1 MAENFI
7 QLSRAD
13 RRDLLGIAAAR
24 SGRPP
29 HLLEKDVWVVWA
41 LDALFGSVLG
51 DHLVFK
57 GGTSLSK
64 AYGVIHRFSED
75 VDLTY
80 DIRALIPDLAGSS
93 GEALP
98 ANRSQKDRWK
108 KEVDLQLPKW
118 VAEQAHPMLVE
129 KLATDGIAATVT
141 AAGEELLIDYEPL
154 AMGSG
159 YVAAR
164 VKLEFGAS
172 STGEPNAVH
181 GVVCDA
187 ASVIDDVV
195 FPTAR
200 PRVMRA
206 ERTFW
211 EKATAAHVFCA
222 QARLRGERFAR
233 HWHDLARLDE
243 AGYATTAIAD
253 RELAA
258 AVARHKAIFF
268 REMADGAP
276 VDYAT
281 AVSGGLHLV
290 PVGAALDALAEDYSR
305 MVDDGLLLNDAE
317 PFVDLM
323 QTCETIAE
331 RANAIAAV
339 G

>member
-1 MAENFI
+1 M
-7 QLSRAD
+7 QLSQAD
-13 RRDLLGIAAAR
+13 RRDLLGVAAAK

-41 LDALFGSVLG
+41 LDALFGSALG

-80 DIRALIPDLAGSS
+80 DIRALIPELAGTS

-118 VAEQAHPMLVE
+118 VTEQAHPMLIE
-129 KLATDGIAATVT
+129 KLVTDGIAATVS
-141 AAGEELLIDYEPL
+141 AAGEELLIDYAPL
-154 AMGSG
+154 ATGSG

-172 STGEPNAVH
+172 STGEPNAFH

-187 ASVIDDVV
+187 ASVIADVV
-195 FPTAR
+195 FPSAT

-243 AGYATTAIAD
+243 SGYATTAIAD
-253 RELAA
+253 RKLAA
-258 AVARHKAIFF
+258 AVARHKTIFF

-276 VDYAT
+276 VDYAA
-281 AVSGGLHLV
+281 AVSGDLQLV
-290 PVGAALDALAEDYSR
+290 PVGAALEALAEDYR
-305 MVDDGLLLNDAE
+305 HMVDDGLLLNDAE
-317 PFVDLM
+317 SFADLM
-323 QTCETIAE
+323 EKCAAIAQ
-331 RANAIAAV
+331 RANVIAAV